1 MRTRDMGMV
10 RRHSSRIAN
19 LLGCVFYM
27 NIALHLGG
35 E

>member
-1 MRTRDMGMV
+1 MRTQDMGMA
-10 RRHSSRIAN
+10 RRHSSRITN
-19 LLGCVFYM
+19 FLGCVFIL